1 MRCRYTN
8 KEVELLA
15 RLMRSEALGEGVYG
29 MKLVGNV
36 VINRVVAKCT
46 TFKNINTIY
55 DAIFQKGQFEGT
67 KTPLFNCRPN
77 KAEKQR
83 AMDCIKYWR
92 GDPAYKAL
100 FFQNPGKNKPCKQK
114 WWGVFEGRYKNHC
127 FYNPETKWKC
137 GL

>member
-67 KTPLFNCRPN
+67 KTPLFNGRPN

-100 FFQNPGKNKPCKQK
+100 FFQNPEKNKPCKQK

>member
-8 KEVELLA
+8 KETELLA

-67 KTPLFNCRPN
+67 KTPLFNGRPN

>member
-8 KEVELLA
+8 KEAELLA

-67 KTPLFNCRPN
+67 KTPLFNGRPN

-92 GDPAYKAL
+92 GDSAYKAL

>member
-8 KEVELLA
+8 KEAELLA
-15 RLMRSEALGEGVYG
+15 RLMRSEPLGEGVYG

-67 KTPLFNCRPN
+67 KTPLFNGRPN

>member
-67 KTPLFNCRPN
+67 KTPLFNGRPN

-92 GDPAYKAL
+92 GYPAYKAL

>member
-1 MRCRYTN
+1 MYKRQ
-8 KEVELLA
+8 
-15 RLMRSEALGEGVYG
+15 
-29 MKLVGNV
+29 V

-67 KTPLFNCRPN
+67 KTPLFNGRPN

>member
-36 VINRVVAKCT
+36 VINRVAAKCT

-67 KTPLFNCRPN
+67 KTPLFNGRPN

>member
-36 VINRVVAKCT
+36 
-46 TFKNINTIY
+46 
-55 DAIFQKGQFEGT
+55 AIFQKGQFEGT
-67 KTPLFNCRPN
+67 KTPLFNGRPN

>member
-8 KEVELLA
+8 KEAELLA
-15 RLMRSEALGEGVYG
+15 RLMRSEGLGEGVYG

-67 KTPLFNCRPN
+67 KTPLFNGRPN

>member
-8 KEVELLA
+8 KEAELLA

-67 KTPLFNCRPN
+67 KTPLFNGRPN

-114 WWGVFEGRYKNHC
+114 LWGVFEGRYKNHC